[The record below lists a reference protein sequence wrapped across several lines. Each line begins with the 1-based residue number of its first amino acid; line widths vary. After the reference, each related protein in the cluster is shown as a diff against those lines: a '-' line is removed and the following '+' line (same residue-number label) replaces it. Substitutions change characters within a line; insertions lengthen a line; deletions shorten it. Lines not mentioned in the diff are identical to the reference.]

1 VLLPAS
7 RCRRASEQ
15 VRDRGLGQV
24 LTLATQRITLDMET
38 PVEQTSE
45 WATGMATVLVVPKLG
60 LTMTEGRIGR
70 WLKRPGETVS
80 AGEPVLEVETEKLTV
95 EVEAPASGILAHVL
109 AEEGAVLPVAAPIA
123 VIAEPG
129 ETVDLSTIVPGSP
142 TATLTSTAPIASG
155 ASSLPTPSKRPVTE
169 GGEVRATPA
178 ARKLAREHGID
189 LRHIRGT
196 GPGGRITAEDIER
209 YLATRTAPGWPRG
222 ETVRFWSD
230 GYALAGELF
239 LPTHLPL
246 PRPGIVL
253 CTGIHGIK
261 ELGIPLLA
269 QALADAGFVVLTFDY
284 RGFGASEGPR
294 GRLLPSERIRDARA
308 ALTFLE
314 THPAVDPQRLAI
326 GGLSMGGAHALSV
339 AARDERV
346 RACVALAPVTDGRRW
361 LRSLRAE
368 WQWRLFLEEIALDR
382 RARVQSGM
390 SRHVPL
396 STIMPPDPETEMTMR
411 EMAKRFPDLVVE
423 PEVTLESAEALLEY
437 QPEREIDRIAPRPL
451 LLVHGRQ
458 DVLVAPDESLVA
470 FQRAGEPKRLV
481 LLEGMG
487 HFNWL
492 NSQHPVFGRVLGE
505 LTNWLEVWLV
515 NRAD

>member
-1 VLLPAS
+1 MLLPAS
-7 RCRRASEQ
+7 RWRRASEQ

-24 LTLATQRITLDMET
+24 LTLATQRITLDMKT

-70 WLKRPGETVS
+70 WLKRPGEAVS

-155 ASSLPTPSKRPVTE
+155 ASSLPTPSERPVTE

-222 ETVRFWSD
+222 ETV
-230 GYALAGELF
+230 
-239 LPTHLPL
+239 
-246 PRPGIVL
+246 
-253 CTGIHGIK
+253 
-261 ELGIPLLA
+261 
-269 QALADAGFVVLTFDY
+269 
-284 RGFGASEGPR
+284 
-294 GRLLPSERIRDARA
+294 
-308 ALTFLE
+308 
-314 THPAVDPQRLAI
+314 
-326 GGLSMGGAHALSV
+326 
-339 AARDERV
+339 
-346 RACVALAPVTDGRRW
+346 
-361 LRSLRAE
+361 
-368 WQWRLFLEEIALDR
+368 
-382 RARVQSGM
+382 
-390 SRHVPL
+390 
-396 STIMPPDPETEMTMR
+396 
-411 EMAKRFPDLVVE
+411 
-423 PEVTLESAEALLEY
+423 
-437 QPEREIDRIAPRPL
+437 
-451 LLVHGRQ
+451 
-458 DVLVAPDESLVA
+458 
-470 FQRAGEPKRLV
+470 
-481 LLEGMG
+481 
-487 HFNWL
+487 
-492 NSQHPVFGRVLGE
+492 
-505 LTNWLEVWLV
+505 
-515 NRAD
+515 